1 MKHWRQKMYLLIDN
15 YDSFTY
21 NIYNLMKMLGK
32 EVDVYKND
40 EVSTA
45 FIESQNYEGIVL
57 SPGPSRPENAG
68 ELLNVIACFYN
79 KLPILG
85 ICLGHQAIG
94 MAFGGTVS
102 KAGQIMHGKIEA
114 ITHSEDPLFEKID
127 SQFDAVRY
135 HSLVVEK
142 QNLPS
147 CLSMIAISGS
157 DSEVMGIKHCDYPVY
172 GLQFHPESY
181 LTHVGTHIFENF
193 FKIVEGKEPKLC

>member
-1 MKHWRQKMYLLIDN
+1 MYLLIDN

-32 EVDVYKND
+32 EVVVYKND
-40 EVSTA
+40 EITTN
-45 FIESQNYEGIVL
+45 FIESQSFEGIVL
-57 SPGPSRPENAG
+57 SPGPSRPEQAG
-68 ELLNVIACFYN
+68 ELLNVIHNFYD

-102 KAGQIMHGKIEA
+102 RANQIMHGKVERIGH
-114 ITHSEDPLFEKID
+114 TYDPLFLDIE
-127 SQFDAVRY
+127 QTFDAVRY

-142 QNLPS
+142 QNLPE
-147 CLSMIAISGS
+147 CLKTIALASS
-157 DSEVMGIKHCDYPVY
+157 DTEIMGLKHSDFPVY

-181 LTHVGTHIFENF
+181 MTEVGKTIFENF
-193 FKIVEGKEPKLC
+193 FKIAEGEENPLC